1 MYSLVKLIPDFS
13 FRRMSDA
20 DFALMSRVMNEV
32 LNRHPVTPDSWCT
45 APAYLKALD
54 ITRSA
59 VDKAENM
66 ITSIIGGSLPSVR
79 TGFIILRL
87 LVSMEIRLCLKTM
100 NHCADGGC
108 DDGCSIH
115 CFLGLVSLKP
125 LIVTTVNCIMWS
137 LIKER
142 PEPSW

>member
-1 MYSLVKLIPDFS
+1 MPEPEFD
-13 FRRMSDA
+13 
-20 DFALMSRVMNEV
+20 LMSRVMHEV
-32 LNRHPVTPDSWCT
+32 LIRHPITKDSWCE

-54 ITRSA
+54 ITRGA

-66 ITSIIGGSLPSVR
+66 IHSIIGGSLPGVQ

-108 DDGCSIH
+108 NGGCSIH
-115 CFLGLVSLKP
+115 CFLGLVSFKP

-142 PEPSW
+142 PEPKW